1 MTELNETQKRNL
13 ENILKDMDARLYIV
27 KLDYDNET
35 VKIGYIRNRGTED
48 EWLDDNFLEV
58 NVKGDS
64 RAAVI
69 RDVVKN
75 VFDYTCR

>member
-1 MTELNETQKRNL
+1 MTELTENQKKNL
-13 ENILKDMDARLYIV
+13 ENILKDMDSRLYIV
-27 KLDYDNET
+27 KLDYTEEV

-69 RDVVKN
+69 RDVVKSI
-75 VFDYTCR
+75 FDYTCR